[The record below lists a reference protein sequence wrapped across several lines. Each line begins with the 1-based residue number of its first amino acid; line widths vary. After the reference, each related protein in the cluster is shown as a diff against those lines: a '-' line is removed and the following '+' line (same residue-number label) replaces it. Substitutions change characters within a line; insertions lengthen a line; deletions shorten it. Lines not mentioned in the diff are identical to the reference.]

1 MPAAIKSGFCL
12 RLWKPVFAC
21 GSLDG
26 LGADGLLRRLHRCQI
41 GHRPGWTWHPQRAIV
56 RRRSNS
62 AWLQN
67 GTGLLTIAVYP
78 DETVEATRG
87 TGVTAGRIRTFELA
101 FSLATVTQEVLH
113 ALGAAAPWGLILGR
127 EPGRRTWA
135 RNCEEAVKNLCQE
148 AAKKPSTTCI
158 KKLQRSC
165 QEPASRSCKEAVRN
179 LRQEAAENQGTYS
192 EGSS

>member
-1 MPAAIKSGFCL
+1 MNTQLATGL
-12 RLWKPVFAC
+12 
-21 GSLDG
+21 GG

-56 RRRSNS
+56 RRRSHP

-135 RNCEEAVKNLCQE
+135 RNCEEAVKNLRQE
-148 AAKKPSTTCI
+148 AVKKLSETCV
-158 KKLQRSC
+158 KKLQRTRGLILKAH
-165 QEPASRSCKEAVRN
+165 PDYPWWTIAGD
-179 LRQEAAENQGTYS
+179 LG
-192 EGSS
+192 